1 MNPRTRNTLMIGGA
15 LIVVALL
22 LVCGPLAGRF
32 GGRQSEPPSVAA
44 GPPVDAAGAAAV
56 AAAGALAGAEAAN
69 GGLAAVTEELE
80 GDPCDR
86 PDEEWESVQ
95 ARLDAGCPP
104 RGGDA
109 TAAAKADDEGEKAAA
124 GLVAG
129 AGSGAGSQAGTA
141 ALAAGAAGATAAGAT
156 AAATAGSG
164 SGASAPRAV
173 AAAPRAAAAPPA
185 VSAAGPAA
193 LAAEELAAAAAV
205 GAAAAPIASDRFDEA
220 MTTQLASIG
229 GAAGPVV
236 DRFAPPVAAAGPSP
250 LGLAASARPLGTSAG
265 DLRLA
270 CDNPGSG
277 CRNVIATRLNPPA
290 VPGRPTPGG
299 GVVQE

>member
-164 SGASAPRAV
+164 
-173 AAAPRAAAAPPA
+173 
-185 VSAAGPAA
+185 
-193 LAAEELAAAAAV
+193 AAAV